1 MTQGERDRLIVLKKA
16 RKGLITQR
24 EAALE
29 LEVGERQVRR
39 LLDRLK
45 EAGDRSVIHGLKG
58 QPSNRKIDEA
68 IRKRAVE
75 ALSDDKCHDFGPTYA
90 RDYLASKRKIAISKE
105 TARRWMTEEKL
116 WRAGRR
122 KPEKKPHVWRPR
134 RSRWGELVQWDTSE
148 HDWLEGRGNQ
158 QLYLIAMIDDAT
170 SRLWARFALHDSTE
184 ENMNL
189 LETYLRRHGRPTAFY
204 TDQASLFRTAPKT
217 ARNERNLPR
226 QERELLPPTQ
236 IERGLRELGIVW
248 IAAHSPQAKGRIERS
263 FETAQDRL
271 VKDLRMAG
279 VETLEQAN
287 LHLETE
293 FIPWWNQTLAVEPKE
308 PQDAHRPLEKGQHL
322 EAILSHVETRKIKT
336 DYTFQWEGRQ
346 YVIERSDIRT
356 GLRGASVRIE
366 KRRNGDM
373 AVRFQESY
381 LRYRLCDENRKS
393 GPSQPVPSAKAST
406 AQRPAPK
413 SSWMEGFL
421 KKKGPTIGKAIALSN
436 ATS

>member
-45 EAGDRSVIHGLKG
+45 AAGDRSVIHGLKG

-105 TARRWMTEEKL
+105 TVRRWMTDEKL

-134 RSRWGELVQWDTSE
+134 RSRLGELVQWDTSE
-148 HDWLEGRGNQ
+148 HDWLEGRGDER
-158 QLYLIAMIDDAT
+158 LYLIAMIDDAT

-189 LETYLRRHGRPTAFY
+189 LETYLRRHGRPAAFY
-204 TDQASLFRTAPKT
+204 TDQGVCFARRRRPLATNGICRARSGSCYHPRRSNGGCGNWASCGSRRILRRPRGGSKEALRRPRTA
-217 ARNERNLPR
+217 
-226 QERELLPPTQ
+226 
-236 IERGLRELGIVW
+236 W
-248 IAAHSPQAKGRIERS
+248 
-263 FETAQDRL
+263 
-271 VKDLRMAG
+271 
-279 VETLEQAN
+279 
-287 LHLETE
+287 
-293 FIPWWNQTLAVEPKE
+293 
-308 PQDAHRPLEKGQHL
+308 
-322 EAILSHVETRKIKT
+322 
-336 DYTFQWEGRQ
+336 
-346 YVIERSDIRT
+346 
-356 GLRGASVRIE
+356 
-366 KRRNGDM
+366 
-373 AVRFQESY
+373 
-381 LRYRLCDENRKS
+381 
-393 GPSQPVPSAKAST
+393 
-406 AQRPAPK
+406 
-413 SSWMEGFL
+413 
-421 KKKGPTIGKAIALSN
+421 
-436 ATS
+436 

>member
-16 RKGLITQR
+16 RKGLITQK

-45 EAGDRSVIHGLKG
+45 EAGDRTVIHGLKG
-58 QPSNRKIDEA
+58 QPSNHKIDEA

-105 TARRWMTEEKL
+105 TARRWMTAEKL

-148 HDWLEGRGNQ
+148 HDWLEGRGAE

-184 ENMNL
+184 ENMQL
-189 LETYLRRHGRPTAFY
+189 LETYLQRHGRPAAFY
-204 TDQASLFRTAPKT
+204 TDKASLFRTAPKT
-217 ARNERNLPR
+217 ARKERNLPCE
-226 QERELLPPTQ
+226 ERELLPPTQ

-248 IAAHSPQAKGRIERS
+248 IAAHSPQAKG
-263 FETAQDRL
+263 ADR
-271 VKDLRMAG
+271 
-279 VETLEQAN
+279 
-287 LHLETE
+287 
-293 FIPWWNQTLAVEPKE
+293 
-308 PQDAHRPLEKGQHL
+308 
-322 EAILSHVETRKIKT
+322 
-336 DYTFQWEGRQ
+336 
-346 YVIERSDIRT
+346 
-356 GLRGASVRIE
+356 
-366 KRRNGDM
+366 
-373 AVRFQESY
+373 
-381 LRYRLCDENRKS
+381 
-393 GPSQPVPSAKAST
+393 
-406 AQRPAPK
+406 
-413 SSWMEGFL
+413 
-421 KKKGPTIGKAIALSN
+421 KKL
-436 ATS
+436 

>member
-45 EAGDRSVIHGLKG
+45 AAGDRSVIHGLKG
-58 QPSNRKIDEA
+58 QPSNRQIDEA

-75 ALSDDKCHDFGPTYA
+75 ALSDEKCHDFGPTYA
-90 RDYLASKRKIAISKE
+90 RDYLASKRKIAIGKE
-105 TARRWMTEEKL
+105 TVRRWMTDERL

-122 KPEKKPHVWRPR
+122 EPEKKPHVWRPR
-134 RSRWGELVQWDTSE
+134 RSRLGELVQWDTSE
-148 HDWLEGRGNQ
+148 HDWLEGRGDER
-158 QLYLIAMIDDAT
+158 LYLIAMIDDAT

-189 LETYLRRHGRPTAFY
+189 LETYLRRYGRPAAFY
-204 TDQASLFRTAPKT
+204 TDKASLFLTAPKT
-217 ARNERNLPR
+217 TR
-226 QERELLPPTQ
+226 QEQNPPRREREQLPPTQ

-279 VETLEQAN
+279 VETMEQAN
-287 LHLETE
+287 RHLETE
-293 FIPWWNQTLAVEPKE
+293 FIPWWNQTLAVEPRE
-308 PQDAHRPLEKGQHL
+308 PQDAHRPLEKGHHL

-356 GLRGASVRIE
+356 GLRGASVRVE
-366 KRRNGDM
+366 KRRDGGM
-373 AVRFQESY
+373 AVRFEESY
-381 LRYRLCDENRKS
+381 LRYRLCDENRKVE
-393 GPSQPVPSAKAST
+393 PSQPVPSASKT
-406 AQRPAPK
+406 KRPAPK
-413 SSWMEGFL
+413 SSWMEDFL